1 MAQKRTLDFR
11 YVLVKEHGGA
21 KDVGVCPLLQSGASF
36 KSLCWAL

>member
-1 MAQKRTLDFR
+1 MAHKRTLDFR

-21 KDVGVCPLLQSGASF
+21 KDTGVSPIAQSGASI